1 MKAKTPV
8 VSGTATVT
16 DGTTTTLTCTSASS
30 PLTGASYVW
39 KQNGV
44 TVTGATS
51 STYTTP
57 GVAMSNHGDAYTCA
71 VTFNTVT
78 SDDSSTGLTLTGIKY
93 LLCLLINQTD
103 SHFKLMLGH
112 QMHSGSTASSAI

>member
-1 MKAKTPV
+1 MEIKMFLVKAQTPA
-8 VSGTATVT
+8 VSGTAVVT

-57 GVAMSNHGDAYTCA
+57 SVTMSNHADVYTCA

-78 SDDSSTGLTLTGIKY
+78 SDDSTTSVTLTGN
-93 LLCLLINQTD
+93 LV
-103 SHFKLMLGH
+103 FM
-112 QMHSGSTASSAI
+112 